1 MRLLSIA
8 LMLALSTSVNAQ
20 GFKTFTAYQ
29 GDCVKKDIVESAF
42 LKKIPKTEYVYKTE
56 NIAVLKHPE
65 VETYLELVFAP
76 NGCFIG
82 TDEISEEQFTL
93 LKEAI

>member
-1 MRLLSIA
+1 MVILS
-8 LMLALSTSVNAQ
+8 SPVYAQ
-20 GFKTFTAYQ
+20 GFSSFTAYQ
-29 GDCVKKDIVESAF
+29 GDCIKKDIVEPAF
-42 LKKIPKTEYVYKTE
+42 LKKIPQTQYVYETE
-56 NIAVLKHPE
+56 NIAILKHPE
-65 VETYLELVFAP
+65 VETYLKLVFAP